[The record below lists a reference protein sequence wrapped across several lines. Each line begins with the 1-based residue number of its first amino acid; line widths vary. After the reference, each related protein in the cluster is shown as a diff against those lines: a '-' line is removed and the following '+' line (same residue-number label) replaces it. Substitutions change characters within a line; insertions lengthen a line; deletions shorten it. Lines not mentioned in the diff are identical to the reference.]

1 MGGDLNICGDV
12 TQEEFNFYI
21 SFLGLYK
28 AEISQIW
35 NENTSIIHFSP
46 FNYWWGGCES
56 RSRATVEA
64 SPSGRKLYEIGKIL
78 PSLNPLMSRTTVML
92 VWKQPLRPSVVV
104 VVVASTAAIA
114 EKKVSSFGTPMTSMW
129 YSIYTKLT
137 WAAPA
142 RLRPLL
148 YLSFEQPELM
158 RWLSISHLQPYQTS
172 VLYLVTM
179 LSSYNVWIHS
189 RQCCWP
195 NFLTGQTF
203 IYRKCTQLALRPRGA

>member
-1 MGGDLNICGDV
+1 MGGDWNICGDV
-12 TQEEFNFYI
+12 TQEEFNSS

-137 WAAPA
+137 WASSAA
-142 RLRPLL
+142 AAANPLL
-148 YLSFEQPELM
+148 YLSFQQPELM
-158 RWLSISHLQPYQTS
+158 RWLSISHHKTQP
-172 VLYLVTM
+172 
-179 LSSYNVWIHS
+179 
-189 RQCCWP
+189 
-195 NFLTGQTF
+195 TF
-203 IYRKCTQLALRPRGA
+203 FGRELDSLGSERSELHL

>member
-12 TQEEFNFYI
+12 TQEEFNSG
-21 SFLGLYK
+21 SFIGLYK

-92 VWKQPLRPSVVV
+92 VWKQQPFFFFSPPKQPLRRLLLQRRKFLLLAHQWRPCDIAYIQNLPWASSAA
-104 VVVASTAAIA
+104 VAAN
-114 EKKVSSFGTPMTSMW
+114 
-129 YSIYTKLT
+129 
-137 WAAPA
+137 
-142 RLRPLL
+142 PLL
-148 YLSFEQPELM
+148 YLSF
-158 RWLSISHLQPYQTS
+158 
-172 VLYLVTM
+172 
-179 LSSYNVWIHS
+179 
-189 RQCCWP
+189 
-195 NFLTGQTF
+195 
-203 IYRKCTQLALRPRGA
+203 

>member
-1 MGGDLNICGDV
+1 MGEILNICGDV
-12 TQEEFNFYI
+12 TQEEFNFYV

-137 WAAPA
+137 WASSAA
-142 RLRPLL
+142 AANPLL
-148 YLSFEQPELM
+148 YLSFQQPELM
-158 RWLSISHLQPYQTS
+158 RWLSISHHKTRPTFFAKTFKNLFAQK
-172 VLYLVTM
+172 VL
-179 LSSYNVWIHS
+179 N
-189 RQCCWP
+189 
-195 NFLTGQTF
+195 
-203 IYRKCTQLALRPRGA
+203 

>member
-12 TQEEFNFYI
+12 TQEEFNSG

-104 VVVASTAAIA
+104 VVVVASTAAIA

-137 WAAPA
+137 WASSAA
-142 RLRPLL
+142 ANPLL
-148 YLSFEQPELM
+148 YLSFQQPELM
-158 RWLSISHLQPYQTS
+158 RWLSISHHKTRPT
-172 VLYLVTM
+172 
-179 LSSYNVWIHS
+179 
-189 RQCCWP
+189 
-195 NFLTGQTF
+195 FFAQTF
-203 IYRKCTQLALRPRGA
+203 KNLFAQKVIKSALSCPTKII